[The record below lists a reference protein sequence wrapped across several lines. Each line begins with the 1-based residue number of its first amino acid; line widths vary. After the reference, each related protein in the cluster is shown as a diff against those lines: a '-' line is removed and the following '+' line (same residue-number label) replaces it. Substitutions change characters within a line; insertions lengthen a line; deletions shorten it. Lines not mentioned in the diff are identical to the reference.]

1 MQGKAKV
8 TSFDKKPGFATL
20 RALFPPGSVAGIAVG
35 ASVAVNGT
43 CLTVTQQHGN
53 ELCFDL
59 IVETLR
65 ATNLGT
71 LGVDSSVNFE
81 RSARFG
87 DEVGG
92 HTVSGHVHTTAAI
105 SDIEITPSNRKVV
118 FKVPPALMKYIL
130 PKAST
135 VAPGHARAIALEL
148 TIAPAQGFIA
158 VDGCSLTVGEVTP
171 DTFCVWL
178 IPETLRATTFGDRAV
193 GDVVNIELDSQT
205 VAIVDTVERVLA
217 AR

>member
-20 RALFPPGSVAGIAVG
+20 RALFPSGSVAGIAVG
-35 ASVAVNGT
+35 ASVALNGT
-43 CLTVTQQHGN
+43 CLTVTQQHGD

-65 ATNLGT
+65 ATNLGA
-71 LGVDSSVNFE
+71 LAVDSSVNFE

-92 HTVSGHVHTTAAI
+92 HNVSGHVHTTAAI

-118 FKVPPALMKYIL
+118 FKVPHTLMKYIL
-130 PKAST
+130 PKAR
-135 VAPGHARAIALEL
+135 APLRRA
-148 TIAPAQGFIA
+148 APMLCTGAHHFAGA
-158 VDGCSLTVGEVTP
+158 GLHCS
-171 DTFCVWL
+171 
-178 IPETLRATTFGDRAV
+178 
-193 GDVVNIELDSQT
+193 
-205 VAIVDTVERVLA
+205 
-217 AR
+217 